1 MPPPRGA
8 ETVPEPTAPTF
19 FEFFLGRADATAA
32 EMLVRGVLVG
42 CSLFMCA
49 QFLAMLATRWG
60 ERNAL
65 GKSLLLSVMIHVCL
79 GLGWS
84 VVLERSPIG
93 AVTTASS
100 SELRTPVASDS
111 QFLSRLPEEELQDS
125 AARNSVWKAPAP
137 RQPQDRARTTPAVE
151 LLPFPEPPD
160 FESRMAASFDLEMAD
175 FGWAED
181 PLPAGLPLS
190 ESSEAE
196 SQREPAETGIV
207 AEPLAPLQK
216 GPRATP
222 QRARLTPQPAA
233 AAAAPQVTTS
243 TAVAPRPPEEV
254 MAATPPGT
262 ALQQPRPLP
271 QPLAASNDPVV
282 TRAPAVTTRRA
293 LDQVQSLALANRDS
307 TASRSDEVTRAR
319 PTLLTGRVTDAATG
333 KPLVGSTVRFDRA
346 GGAALTAVTSATGQ
360 YELTVS
366 ETPDNFAV
374 TATHAGY
381 VPESRNVRGQ
391 IDRAVVPKLDFAL
404 KPANESVI
412 AIEKEPQVHHLGN
425 DKFEG
430 RINSQFQREA
440 EGAALEAAFRMSEEQ
455 SRLVVSQAA
464 ITFLAKGLQCAPEV
478 ELNGNPLRLRSGRSP
493 DDGVFGLVIV
503 PFDPKLLKAGE
514 NKIRLEA
521 VTCNGDL
528 DDFEFVNVQI
538 RLSRKK

>member
-1 MPPPRGA
+1 M
-8 ETVPEPTAPTF
+8 PEPTAPTLL
-19 FEFFLGRADATAA
+19 EFFLGRADATAA

-49 QFLAMLATRWG
+49 QLLAMLATRWG

-65 GKSLLLSVMIHVCL
+65 GKSLLLSLLIHLCL

-84 VVLERSPIG
+84 VVLERSPVG
-93 AVTTASS
+93 AATTNSS
-100 SELRTPVASDS
+100 SELRTPVESDS
-111 QFLSRLPEEELQDS
+111 QFLSRLPEEESQDT
-125 AARNSVWKAPAP
+125 AAQNSVWRTPAP
-137 RQPQDRARTTPAVE
+137 RQPQYRSRTTPAEE
-151 LLPFPEPPD
+151 LVPFPEPPD
-160 FESRMAASFDLEMAD
+160 FESRITAPRDLQTPDFRRAD
-175 FGWAED
+175 D
-181 PLPAGLPLS
+181 PALEGLPLS
-190 ESSEAE
+190 EPSEPFGPM
-196 SQREPAETGIV
+196 QPATTEIV
-207 AEPLAPLQK
+207 AEPLAPLQRNP
-216 GPRATP
+216 GVAR
-222 QRARLTPQPAA
+222 QRARLSPQPIA
-233 AAAAPQVTTS
+233 AAAAPQATTS

-271 QPLAASNDPVV
+271 QPLAANNDPVV
-282 TRAPAVTTRRA
+282 GRAPAVTTRRA

-319 PTLLTGRVTDAATG
+319 PTLLTGKVTDAATG
-333 KPLVGSTVRFDRA
+333 KPLEGSTVRFDRA
-346 GGAALTAVTSATGQ
+346 GAAALTAVTSATGQ
-360 YELTVS
+360 YELTVT

-374 TATHAGY
+374 TAFHTGY

-391 IDRAVVPKLDFAL
+391 VERAVVPKLDFAL
-404 KPANESVI
+404 KPSSESVI
-412 AIEKEPQVHHLGN
+412 AVEREPQVHHLGN

-440 EGAALEAAFRMSEEQ
+440 EGEALEATFRVTPEQ

-464 ITFLAKGLQCAPEV
+464 ITFMAKGLQCAPVV
-478 ELNGNPLRLRSGRSP
+478 ELNGTLLRLRSGRSP

-503 PFDPKLLKAGE
+503 PFDPKLLKPGE
-514 NKIRLEA
+514 NQIRLEA
-521 VTCNGDL
+521 VSCNGDL